1 MRTKQSVINIV
12 VSCTSYLILMLCTF
26 ITRGVFS
33 RVLGLD
39 YAGVESTFLNLVS
52 MLAIVE
58 LGLGTGIIYKLYKP
72 IADGDNRKIGMLLRF
87 YKQSY
92 LLIAAIVFVLGIVA
106 AFIAPQLVHDEQF
119 PKAELAV
126 YFMFYVLDV
135 LASYLYA
142 HKRALLTADQRNFLN
157 SFAHMVAQVA
167 ACILQVAVLLLF
179 QSMFLYLL
187 VKVGGRLLEN
197 LLISHFY
204 QKRYPHIEYRQA
216 DRLDPDEKTDLFSN
230 IKALLMHRIASFSL
244 QSTSSV
250 IIMYFQNSGAA
261 GIYGNYTLITNAL
274 INLSNQIYNGIL
286 ASFGNLITTES
297 KEKTLRNFN
306 ALYLLNYLIF
316 SFFSIGLFVLSGPFM
331 ELWIG
336 KDAAFS
342 VEIVLLITV
351 YLYLMGM
358 RQSVFMARSSAGLYR
373 QDRWFAIGEAV
384 LNLVL
389 SMIFI
394 QFWGVIGIV
403 AANIISLLAIPF
415 WTQPRIVCRYVLGAS
430 LRRYYLQYVIYAAAT
445 LVSGAATYL
454 ICSLIPV
461 TGAFARLVC
470 YFFVCLIVP
479 NGISLLLFRK
489 TEGFQYLLEAAKR
502 FLSGLRASRSAKRG
516 A

>member
-1 MRTKQSVINIV
+1 MRTKQSVINII

-92 LLIAAIVFVLGIVA
+92 LLIAAIVFALGVVA

-142 HKRALLTADQRNFLN
+142 HKRAMLTADQRNFLN
-157 SFAHMVAQVA
+157 SFAHMIAQVT

-179 QSMFLYLL
+179 QSMFLYLV
-187 VKVGGRLLEN
+187 VKVAGRLLEN
-197 LLISHFY
+197 LIISRAY
-204 QKRYPHIEYRQA
+204 QKRYPHIEYRRA
-216 DRLDPDEKTDLFSN
+216 DRLEPTEKKDLFSN

-250 IIMYFQNSGAA
+250 IIMYFQNSVSA

-274 INLSNQIYNGIL
+274 INLSNQLYNGII
-286 ASFGNLITTES
+286 ASFGNLIATES
-297 KEKTLRNFN
+297 KDKTQRNFN

-316 SFFSIGLFVLSGPFM
+316 SFFSISLFNLSRPFM

-336 KDAAFS
+336 KDAVFS
-342 VEIVLLITV
+342 NWVVLLITV

-384 LNLVL
+384 INLVL
-389 SMIFI
+389 SLIFI
-394 QFWGVIGIV
+394 EFWGVIGIV
-403 AANIISLLAIPF
+403 AANIISLLAVPF
-415 WTQPRIVCRYVLGAS
+415 WTQPRIVYRHVLNAP
-430 LRRYYLQYVIYAAAT
+430 LRRYYLQYAVYAGVT
-445 LVSGAATYL
+445 MVSGAITCL
-454 ICSLIPV
+454 ICSLLPV
-461 TGAFARLVC
+461 TGALARLISYLV
-470 YFFVCLIVP
+470 VCLIVP
-479 NGISLLLFRK
+479 NGISLLVFRK
-489 TEGFQYLLEAAKR
+489 TDAFQYLLEAVKR
-502 FLSGLRASRSAKRG
+502 FLAGLRASRSAKRG